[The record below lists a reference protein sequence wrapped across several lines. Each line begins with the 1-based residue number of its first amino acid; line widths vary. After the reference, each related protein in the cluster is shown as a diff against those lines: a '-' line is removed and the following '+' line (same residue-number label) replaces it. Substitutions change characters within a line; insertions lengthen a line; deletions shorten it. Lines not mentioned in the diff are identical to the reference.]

1 MKASEFNNVKSIKK
15 VDKKVVEDINFLLQQ
30 LKPTPKVHTEL
41 EENICGVKTSPGHE
55 IGRIRK
61 KNSHLWQK
69 INNWD

>member
-1 MKASEFNNVKSIKK
+1 MKASEIKSIRPTKK

-30 LKPTPKVHTEL
+30 LRPVPKVYTDL

-55 IGRIRK
+55 IHRIRN
-61 KNSHLWQK
+61 KNSHLWHK